1 MPLAA
6 RWSVVTMT
14 DLTAPAARALIGEW
28 RLALTSERKSPAT
41 VALYLDA
48 VGRYLDWAKTRDLP
62 PMLRTSLQTW
72 ITDMLHT
79 GRSPST
85 ARIRQQAV
93 RRYAA
98 WLHAVGYL
106 DAAPF
111 QGMTSPKLDQPVVDP
126 LTVPQVRALLQT
138 CWMDTAVDGDET
150 RPLRHV
156 RDEAIIRLMAETGIR
171 LSEVIALTA
180 CDLDLD
186 AGLVTIQRGK
196 GGRGRV
202 IPVGPATTA
211 AIRTYLATRQ
221 QQRHADRPE
230 LWLGERRCGLAADAL
245 YRSLRRRAERAGIT
259 GFRPHRLR
267 HTAAHR
273 WLAAGG
279 SESGLMAMAGWTRT
293 DMLIRY
299 TRAGASARAAEE
311 ARRLNLGA
319 F

>member
-1 MPLAA
+1 
-6 RWSVVTMT
+6 MT
-14 DLTAPAARALIGEW
+14 DLTTPAARALIVEW
-28 RLALTSERKSPAT
+28 RLALTAERKSPAT
-41 VALYLDA
+41 ISLYLDA
-48 VGRYLDWAKTRDLP
+48 VSRYLAWAETQDLP
-62 PMLRTSLQTW
+62 PMRRTTLQTW
-72 ITDMLHT
+72 ITDMLES

-98 WLHAVGYL
+98 WLLAVGHL

-126 LTVPQVRALLQT
+126 LTVAEVRALLQT
-138 CWMDTAVDGDET
+138 CRLDVDTDDGEA

-171 LSEVIALTA
+171 LSEVIALTVG
-180 CDLDLD
+180 DLNLD
-186 AGLVTIQRGK
+186 AGLVTIRRGK
-196 GGRGRV
+196 SGRGRI
-202 IPVGPATTA
+202 IPIGPATTA
-211 AIRTYLATRQ
+211 AIHAYLAARQ
-221 QQRHADRPE
+221 EQHHADRPE
-230 LWLGERRCGLAADAL
+230 LWLGERGCGLAADAL
-245 YRSLRRRAERAGIT
+245 YRSLRRRAKRAGIA

-293 DMLIRY
+293 DMLVRY
-299 TRAGASARAAEE
+299 TRAQAGERAAEE

-319 F
+319 L

>member
-1 MPLAA
+1 
-6 RWSVVTMT
+6 MT
-14 DLTAPAARALIGEW
+14 DLSAPAARALMGEW
-28 RLALTSERKSPAT
+28 QLALTAERKSPNT
-41 VALYLDA
+41 IALYLDA
-48 VGRYLDWAKTRDLP
+48 VGRYLTWTETQDLP
-62 PMLRTSLQTW
+62 PMRRTTLQTW
-72 ITDMLHT
+72 ITDMLAA

-98 WLHAVGYL
+98 WLLAVGHL

-111 QGMTSPKLDQPVVDP
+111 QGMISPKLDQPVVDP
-126 LTVPQVRALLQT
+126 LTVAQVRALLQT
-138 CWMDTAVDGDET
+138 CEPLVADDPARA

-180 CDLDLD
+180 GHLDLD
-186 AGLVTIQRGK
+186 AGLVTIERGK

-202 IPVGPATTA
+202 IPVGPATAA
-211 AIRTYLATRQ
+211 AIRSYLAVRD
-221 QQRHADRPE
+221 QQRHAAREE
-230 LWLGERRCGLAADAL
+230 LWLGERGYGLATNAL
-245 YRSLRRRAERAGIT
+245 YRSLRRRAERAGIA

-279 SESGLMAMAGWTRT
+279 SESGLMAMAGWTRVE
-293 DMLIRY
+293 MLIRY
-299 TRAGASARAAEE
+299 TRAGACERAADE
-311 ARRLNLGA
+311 ARRLDLGTI
-319 F
+319 

>member
-1 MPLAA
+1 
-6 RWSVVTMT
+6 MT
-14 DLTAPAARALIGEW
+14 DLTAATARDLMGEW
-28 RLALTSERKSPAT
+28 RLALTAERKSPKT
-41 VALYLDA
+41 IALYLDS
-48 VGRYLDWAKTRDLP
+48 VERYLTWAETQDLP
-62 PMLRTSLQTW
+62 PMRRTSLQTW
-72 ITDMLHT
+72 ITDLLGT

-98 WLHAVGYL
+98 WLLAVGHL

-126 LTVPQVRALLQT
+126 LTIAQIRALLHT
-138 CWMDTAVDGDET
+138 CQADAEAEPEAV
-150 RPLRHV
+150 RPLRHA

-180 CDLDLD
+180 RDLELGT
-186 AGLVTIQRGK
+186 GLVTIRRGK

-202 IPVGPATTA
+202 IPIGPATTS
-211 AIRTYLATRQ
+211 AIRTYLDVRATQ
-221 QQRHADRPE
+221 PHAYRDE
-230 LWLGERRCGLAADAL
+230 LWLGERGCGLAADAL
-245 YRSLRRRAERAGIT
+245 YRSLRRRAERAGIA

-279 SESGLMAMAGWTRT
+279 SESGLMAMAGWTRVE
-293 DMLIRY
+293 MLIRY
-299 TRAGASARAAEE
+299 TRANAGERAAIE
-311 ARRLNLGA
+311 ARRLDLGQL
-319 F
+319 

>member
-1 MPLAA
+1 
-6 RWSVVTMT
+6 MT
-14 DLTAPAARALIGEW
+14 ELTAPAARALMAEW
-28 RLALTSERKSPAT
+28 RLALTAERKSPKT
-41 VALYLDA
+41 IALYLDA
-48 VGRYLDWAKTRDLP
+48 VGRYLTWVETQGLP
-62 PMLRTSLQTW
+62 PMRRTSLQTW
-72 ITDMLHT
+72 ITDMLGT

-98 WLHAVGYL
+98 WLTAVGHL
-106 DAAPF
+106 EAAPF

-126 LTVPQVRALLQT
+126 LTLDQVRALLRT
-138 CWMDTAVDGDET
+138 CQPEQADDFRAA

-180 CDLDLD
+180 GDLDLPG
-186 AGLVTIQRGK
+186 GLITIQRGK

-202 IPVGPATTA
+202 IPVGPATAA
-211 AIRTYLATRQ
+211 AIRSYLAVRQ
-221 QQRHADRPE
+221 QQHHAGRKE
-230 LWLGERRCGLAADAL
+230 LWLGERGCGLAADAL
-245 YRSLRRRAERAGIT
+245 YRSLRRRADRAGIT

-279 SESGLMAMAGWTRT
+279 SESGLMAMAGWTRVE
-293 DMLIRY
+293 MLIRY
-299 TRAGASARAAEE
+299 TRANAGERAAAE
-311 ARRLNLGA
+311 ARRLDLGTW
-319 F
+319 